1 MRMKMTKAVLALT
14 PVALS
19 LMIAGCTNEEL
30 VNERITKYEQ
40 NFKETFGD
48 IDPTHDW
55 SMATAVTANIDLSKA
70 PAGTYEVKIYSEKNG
85 YLLKKAIV
93 ENNAQLHFDGIKGEK
108 YVRVL
113 ARKTSALGLTAIN
126 GYFPVEDGVVNTS
139 KEGTRSGSEG
149 HECNTTVG
157 EKLDLGTTS
166 ISSATYEYKAPN
178 GESNSTFVETIPSD
192 GKNYITT
199 ISGEVYTDG
208 ADGKY
213 SVTCNGSTTQMTMHE
228 IAEILEANPSN
239 YLMYKTETK
248 TIYSDDQNNW
258 KTSYASDPNVQTEY
272 EYKAQAGD
280 WSNGGESA
288 SLPTNDNKYYIT
300 TISGQDYSNGAN
312 GKYSVT
318 YNGTTSQKDMYE
330 IAEILATNNTQC
342 YVTTTNGVKLLYYAI
357 PAYYNVKRYYI
368 TINGYTLAGSAYVT
382 PAYYHPTTSSVTA
395 TWAGDFYHLD
405 NVLKTV
411 DVETQV
417 KFDDL
422 LPLVSSA
429 HPSPY
434 FHEAQ
439 DNRSLYEDILD
450 YDIEFVLTEDGPI
463 FYTYVFYGSIYHNKL
478 GYFYWHEDEGM
489 TEAEIK
495 QAKINAPRY
504 VFMEDTW
511 PETENSETGKP
522 NLQCYNDQSGTNAH
536 TPGGMSMPQWVDG
549 GIEAHTGHFLQGT
562 SYHLVYF
569 GENYDQP
576 ATFTFPEGL
585 HVAFFLITKYN
596 GTNANIM
603 GNGLFYSIQDM
614 NEDQEI
620 MVKEDGT
627 KTFLNNKHWWASQ
640 VGGTW
645 NQEEER
651 FDVGEV
657 AAVTYSYKGNIVM
670 GFEDD
675 VDKDEN
681 DMLFLISAPIVP
693 PVSITEETEEEMSWV
708 VACEDLGG
716 TYDYDFND
724 IVFDLGQLSVYST
737 TTTTS
742 EGESSSTISLDKAE
756 LFLRPLA
763 AGGTLPAYIYFDANG
778 DGINS
783 DDELIGEA
791 HDLLKAGAPTTV
803 PINVGGMSVDPTK
816 VARIKLADIDE
827 PSVTEEGIKSYIA
840 EQVAKIK
847 IVVNN
852 GGTKEALEVTAPD
865 ENGSNIPQMLILP
878 RGWDWP
884 TEHQHIFTVY
894 PQFNEWSTDK
904 TKNGWIT
911 DPIGSFYRNPF
922 K

>member
-93 ENNAQLHFDGIKGEK
+93 ENNAQLHFDAIKGEK

-126 GYFPVEDGVVNTS
+126 GYFPVEDGVVNTTTA
-139 KEGTRSGSEG
+139 TRASTADN
-149 HECNTTVG
+149 CQTTVG
-157 EKLDLGTTS
+157 EPIDLGVS
-166 ISSATYEYKAPN
+166 KGAA
-178 GESNSTFVETIPSD
+178 
-192 GKNYITT
+192 T
-199 ISGEVYTDG
+199 ISTYVAATENGHFEGAQAALPTGVEDRYYIIMIDG
-208 ADGKY
+208 ADYSEGGDGKY
-213 SVTCNGSTTQMTMHE
+213 MVKQTKNG
-228 IAEILEANPSN
+228 
-239 YLMYKTETK
+239 
-248 TIYSDDQNNW
+248 QNV
-258 KTSYASDPNVQTEY
+258 D
-272 EYKAQAGD
+272 
-280 WSNGGESA
+280 
-288 SLPTNDNKYYIT
+288 L
-300 TISGQDYSNGAN
+300 QDM
-312 GKYSVT
+312 
-318 YNGTTSQKDMYE
+318 DMYE
-330 IAEILATNNTQC
+330 VGKIVYPLGNTWDLGDFRVCMTTADGQYRIAGGSYVKPAC
-342 YVTTTNGVKLLYYAI
+342 YASVNKDDQDLY
-357 PAYYNVKRYYI
+357 
-368 TINGYTLAGSAYVT
+368 
-382 PAYYHPTTSSVTA
+382 
-395 TWAGDFYHLD
+395 WAGNFY
-405 NVLKTV
+405 VLN
-411 DVETQV
+411 DVYKSIDPNKRV
-417 KFDDL
+417 KYEDL

-429 HPSPY
+429 YKDADGNGAY
-434 FHEAQ
+434 FHEAD
-439 DNRSLYEDILD
+439 DNRAIYKDILD
-450 YDIEFVLTEDGPI
+450 YDIDFELIEDGPI
-463 FYTYVFYGSIYHNKL
+463 TYTYCFYGSAYKNML
-478 GYFYWHEDEGM
+478 GYFYWKEEEGM
-489 TEAEIK
+489 SEKDIRAAQI
-495 QAKINAPRY
+495 AAPRY
-504 VFMEDTW
+504 VFMKDTW
-511 PETENSETGKP
+511 PSTVIEETGRP
-522 NLQCYNDQSGTNAH
+522 NLQCLYEDGSVHA
-536 TPGGMSMPQWVDG
+536 TPEGMVMPTWVDG
-549 GIEAHTGHFLQGT
+549 DPANHEGHYMQGT
-562 SYHLVYF
+562 TYSLVYF
-569 GENYDQP
+569 GDNYDQ
-576 ATFTFPEGL
+576 AASYTFPKGL
-585 HVAFFLITKYN
+585 HVAFFLITKPD
-596 GTNANIM
+596 GANANLK

-614 NEDQEI
+614 NNDEEAYYDETDQKYKR
-620 MVKEDGT
+620 V
-627 KTFLNNKHWWASQ
+627 NNKHWW
-640 VGGTW
+640 GTQQTGE
-645 NQEEER
+645 NQWADEHFEW
-651 FDVGEV
+651 GEV
-657 AAVTYSYKGNIVM
+657 AAVTYSYNGQIVM

-681 DMLFLISAPIVP
+681 DMLFFVSAPINP
-693 PVSITEETEEEMSWV
+693 PVSITEENEEEMSWV

-742 EGESSSTISLDKAE
+742 EGQSSSTISLNKAE

-894 PQFNEWSTDK
+894 PQFKEWSTDK